1 MRFHV
6 LAIPHTVTT
15 PEYSA
20 CAFTQKVLKFCK
32 MMTDR
37 GHTVFHYGHEDS
49 DVVCTEHIT
58 VTTNQL
64 LLETY
69 GTYDWKKE
77 SFRHNVGDKA
87 NKTFNER
94 AIVEIYKRK
103 QYKDYLLAFWNCGH
117 SDTLNAHKDLIC
129 VEPGIGCFNS
139 LVAPYCIFESYAVMH
154 WVYAKYNMSP
164 RWLDSVIP
172 NYFDEKDF
180 AKVSDGPYCLP
191 DTCDTNKA
199 INALEPGYVLF
210 LGRMIECKGIG
221 IVSDVTKRTG
231 DRLVLAGQ
239 EDPWKLIE
247 KRESTINIGYVTPEQ
262 RKALLSKA
270 KCLMAPSHYAEPF
283 GGVNVEAQMAGVPVL
298 TSDWG
303 AFCETVKH
311 GVTGYRCR
319 VIEHFVWALKN
330 VHRLNKSEIQTYAIE
345 NYSLNRVAKMY
356 EEYFAMIATVFGQLG
371 FYQPNDERKDLEWL
385 ERY

>member
-6 LAIPHTVTT
+6 LGIPHTVTT

-32 MMTDR
+32 MMTNR

-49 DVVCTEHIT
+49 QVICTEHVS
-58 VTTNQL
+58 VTDNQL

-69 GTYDWKKE
+69 GSYDWKKE
-77 SFRHNVGDKA
+77 SFRHSVSDKA
-87 NKTFNER
+87 NVTFNHR
-94 AIVEIYKRK
+94 AIGEISKRK
-103 QYKDYLLAFWNCGH
+103 KAGDYVLAFWNCGH
-117 SDTLNAHKDLIC
+117 SDIINAHKDLIC

-139 LVAPYCIFESYAVMH
+139 LVAPYCIFESYGVMH

-164 RWLDSVIP
+164 RWLDAVIP
-172 NYFDEKDF
+172 NYFDPNDF
-180 AKVSDGPYCLP
+180 SLEPYSLP
-191 DTCDTNKA
+191 EDCETNKA

-210 LGRMIECKGIG
+210 LGRMIECKGLG
-221 IVSDVTKRTG
+221 IVGDATNRTN

-239 EDPWKLIE
+239 EDPFKLIAP
-247 KRESTINIGYVTPEQ
+247 RDNIINIGYVTPEQ

-270 KCLMAPSHYAEPF
+270 KCLMCPSHYAEPF

-303 AFCETVKH
+303 AYAETVKH
-311 GVTGYRCR
+311 GLTGFRCR
-319 VIEHFVWALKN
+319 VMEHFVWALKN
-330 VHRLNKSEIQTYAIE
+330 VHVLNKKEIQRYAID
-345 NYSLNRVAKMY
+345 NYGLDRVAKMY
-356 EEYFAMIATVFGQLG
+356 EEYFAMIATVFGKSG
-371 FYQPNDERKDLEWL
+371 FYEPNDARENLEWL
-385 ERY
+385 QRF